1 MLWPLQC
8 IEHERQFLT
17 FRLQYLRRL
26 WWAVRTGSG
35 GDMDAVA
42 LAGNDDQYSLP
53 RIPTVLTAPPSEWIL
68 LAA

>member
-1 MLWPLQC
+1 
-8 IEHERQFLT
+8 
-17 FRLQYLRRL
+17 
-26 WWAVRTGSG
+26 
-35 GDMDAVA
+35 MDAVA